1 MIINQQRPNADYSY
15 VFEDFD
21 KPEITDKVIEAMWR
35 GGYAISKPPKTIV
48 IHVFNYITGEVV
60 PISVNP
66 RDYL

>member
-1 MIINQQRPNADYSY
+1 MLITQRGNDYSY

-48 IHVFNYITGEVV
+48 IHVFNY
-60 PISVNP
+60 
-66 RDYL
+66 L

>member
-1 MIINQQRPNADYSY
+1 MIITPRGNDYSY

-48 IHVFNYITGEVV
+48 IHVFNY
-60 PISVNP
+60 
-66 RDYL
+66 L

>member
-1 MIINQQRPNADYSY
+1 MIINQRPNAEYSY

-35 GGYAISKPPKTIV
+35 GGYAISKPPKTIE
-48 IHVFNYITGEVV
+48 IFVFNYLSGEVV